1 MRKMR
6 PLYRLGTRPLSC
18 DPRGRGGAR
27 DGSGN
32 RGHGMTREAAGVLAG
47 IALGA
52 LHGLLSARGQ
62 TASQGIING
71 ILAAYATRPG
81 APVWRTAVWGALI
94 GAGLGCLSGIPHRAW
109 AETIPLGALV
119 GLGCG
124 AAAGLAGRRRA

>member
-1 MRKMR
+1 
-6 PLYRLGTRPLSC
+6 
-18 DPRGRGGAR
+18 
-27 DGSGN
+27 
-32 RGHGMTREAAGVLAG
+32 MTREAAGVLAG

-62 TASQGIING
+62 TDAAAVVSTVLGRASQGIING

-81 APVWRTAVWGALI
+81 APVWRTAAWGALI
-94 GAGLGCLSGIPHRAW
+94 GAGLGCLSGIPHRTW